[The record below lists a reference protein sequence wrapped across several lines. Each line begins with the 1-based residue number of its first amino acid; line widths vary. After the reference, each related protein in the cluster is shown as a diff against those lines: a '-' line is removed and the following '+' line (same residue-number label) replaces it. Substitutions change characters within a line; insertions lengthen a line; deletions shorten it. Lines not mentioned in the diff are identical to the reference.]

1 MVCGQRKLRR
11 EDKVVE
17 HRPDDGQYEGA
28 EPADEVVAHVAL
40 QVEAQHGVLESLAS
54 NESGDEHTD
63 GGEEHQHGSECGI
76 DERLLGSEC
85 SGIAPKHTRP
95 DKPDSPGKS
104 HRESD
109 KEKDPDAAKLL
120 FVG

>member
-17 HRPDDGQYEGA
+17 HRTDDGQHEGA

-54 NESGDEHTD
+54 NESGDEHAD

-76 DERLLGSEC
+76 DECLLLRQC
-85 SGIAPKHTRP
+85 SGIAPKHTGP

-109 KEKDPDAAKLL
+109 EEKEPDAAKLL

>member
-17 HRPDDGQYEGA
+17 HRTDDGQYEGA
-28 EPADEVVAHVAL
+28 KPADEVVAHVAL
-40 QVEAQHGVLESLAS
+40 QVKAQHRVLESLAS
-54 NESGDEHTD
+54 YQSGDEYAD
-63 GGEEHQHGSECGI
+63 GREEHQYSSECGI

-85 SGIAPKHTRP
+85 SSIASKHTGP

-109 KEKDPDAAKLL
+109 EKKQPNAAKLL